1 MRQNQPGRLHDIFPG
16 GLAIPT
22 PCGDG
27 LDGFQHDDIRSVPVH
42 FRFNSKFDNG
52 AHDIFR
58 NSDAPEFPSGGD
70 NPFGYLIFPF
80 LPCGTEA
87 HRIIFKGRTARH
99 HLKPRFRF
107 RHTPDLHAQPEP
119 VEKLRAEFPFCERL
133 GTADEETLS
142 LTANRQVRK
151 LERGL
156 GVLELITTIAP
167 ILGLTGTVTGMIS
180 TFQAIGEHGSRVD
193 PSVLAGGIWEALITT
208 AAGLLVAL
216 PAHVAYHFL
225 ENRLSEL
232 IQTVQEIVDVRRIAF
247 CEISHGN

>member
-1 MRQNQPGRLHDIFPG
+1 MRQNQPGRLHDIFSG

-70 NPFGYLIFPF
+70 DPFGYLVFPF

-99 HLKPRFRF
+99 YLKPRFRF
-107 RHTPDLHAQPEP
+107 RHAPDLHAQTEP
-119 VEKLRAEFPFCERL
+119 VEKLRAEFPFFRVHRSNKYKT
-133 GTADEETLS
+133 GRMRSRNAFS
-142 LTANRQVRK
+142 LD
-151 LERGL
+151 
-156 GVLELITTIAP
+156 
-167 ILGLTGTVTGMIS
+167 
-180 TFQAIGEHGSRVD
+180 RVY
-193 PSVLAGGIWEALITT
+193 
-208 AAGLLVAL
+208 
-216 PAHVAYHFL
+216 AHC
-225 ENRLSEL
+225 
-232 IQTVQEIVDVRRIAF
+232 RRIQQYVHKMVIQQVDFVHIQDTPVGIRKDPRFETPSAF
-247 CEISHGN
+247 TEGRFHIQ